1 MSAHHP
7 TRIHVKCTYS
17 SFQKRFR
24 MYLKYKVH
32 TFDIKMCPLTEGV
45 PETKA
50 GCSVW
55 LVYKFGQRGLVK
67 RLYVSAK
74 LIKQTNCCE
83 KLSDLP
89 SFPSCKLHI
98 ISNRF
103 RWDRS
108 IRITPNSTSSVSVAP
123 TLVSTGGSQVA
134 QWVTR
139 SPLLRLV
146 PYCGP
151 PSSTHHHQH
160 SFFLRRKFFC
170 GLDGAGDA
178 PTPP

>member
-1 MSAHHP
+1 MICHL
-7 TRIHVKCTYS
+7 
-17 SFQKRFR
+17 F
-24 MYLKYKVH
+24 
-32 TFDIKMCPLTEGV
+32 
-45 PETKA
+45 
-50 GCSVW
+50 
-55 LVYKFGQRGLVK
+55 LVQ
-67 RLYVSAK
+67 
-74 LIKQTNCCE
+74 E
-83 KLSDLP
+83 LSCDP
-89 SFPSCKLHI
+89 CKLHI

-151 PSSTHHHQH
+151 PPYAHHYQH

-178 PTPP
+178 PTPPRLAAFFPPPTPNHLFPTVCDGRCSETCPAPDSANLGGLLVMLVSFQ

>member
-1 MSAHHP
+1 
-7 TRIHVKCTYS
+7 
-17 SFQKRFR
+17 
-24 MYLKYKVH
+24 
-32 TFDIKMCPLTEGV
+32 MCPLTEGV

-55 LVYKFGQRGLVK
+55 LVYKFGQRVLVK

-89 SFPSCKLHI
+89 SFPRAGALLRSSAPCKLH

-108 IRITPNSTSSVSVAP
+108 IRITPNSTSFVSVAP

-134 QWVTR
+134 ALGHQDSSSQTGSLLWSTTLCTPLPTFLL
-139 SPLLRLV
+139 SPTQV
-146 PYCGP
+146 
-151 PSSTHHHQH
+151 
-160 SFFLRRKFFC
+160 FLRP
-170 GLDGAGDA
+170 GWGG
-178 PTPP
+178 

>member
-1 MSAHHP
+1 
-7 TRIHVKCTYS
+7 
-17 SFQKRFR
+17 
-24 MYLKYKVH
+24 
-32 TFDIKMCPLTEGV
+32 MCPLTEGV

-55 LVYKFGQRGLVK
+55 LVYKYGQRVLVK

-83 KLSDLP
+83 KLSALP
-89 SFPSCKLHI
+89 SFPRAGALLRSSAPCKLH

-151 PSSTHHHQH
+151 PPYAHHYQH